1 MVEPA
6 PLTLPAGPLWQ
17 RRDKHTRGDTARP
30 RLPRYAARA
39 TSPRRAVEDKAG
51 AEQPGLDHLIYGYS
65 ATDAVQAR
73 VAFWRGQ
80 EPAYLV
86 TVTSEG
92 KRPAIRVAEPGREGV
107 EPGEVLEA
115 SSERLQVGYHTRIV
129 AVVGYVEE
137 ASGAS

>member
-1 MVEPA
+1 VTRIALRDLKGVRRGVVEPA

-17 RRDKHTRGDTARP
+17 RRDKHTRGDNARP

-73 VAFWRGQ
+73 VAFWR
-80 EPAYLV
+80 
-86 TVTSEG
+86 
-92 KRPAIRVAEPGREGV
+92 
-107 EPGEVLEA
+107 
-115 SSERLQVGYHTRIV
+115 TRIV